1 MFNVYRDN
9 VKLNNT
15 PLTGA
20 TNYID
25 SLGTT
30 SNSYCIGIINPVT
43 SQETSRSSQVQPW
56 SDIYKTLQLDRPTG
70 QSSTSVTYTP
80 NDCSV
85 GDLDGDGEY
94 EIVVKWYPSNAL
106 DNSLNGYTD
115 KIFLDAYKLNGTKLW
130 RVDLGKNIR
139 AGAHYTQFLVYDF
152 DGDGKAEVVCQ
163 TAPGTIDGK
172 GNYVLMG
179 SDSPTADYR
188 TSKGHIITGPEYLTL
203 FDGMTGANKSTVAY
217 QPARGDVNS
226 WTANNIPVEN
236 VSNRFLA
243 GVAYLDG
250 VRPSIVMARGY
261 YFKAALA
268 AYDYVG
274 GRLQQRWLYE
284 VGPDKAGTEAYG
296 QGNHHLSIAD
306 VDNDGYDEIIYGGA
320 VIDHN
325 GTFKASSNLGHGDA
339 LHVTDIDPDRPGY
352 EVFKV
357 AEDLG
362 KYSHA
367 LYDPNNGNILWHST
381 VNTTDNG
388 RGMAADIDSTHRGL
402 ECWSPEIN
410 GVYDCKGNLISN
422 TKPSTIGGDGNY
434 NFRIYWDGDLQDEL
448 LDKASIMK
456 WDLTTGG
463 TTQIFNLYDYANSA
477 FTNGTK
483 SNPCLSADIL
493 GDWREEVIA
502 YNSVDPSQLVIFTT
516 TTPTNHRLYT
526 LMHDPVYRL
535 GVAWQNVGY
544 NQPPHLGFY
553 IGSGLDSIPYP
564 NMFTQMDSV
573 PRLINVNGLKYA
585 ISDAWNLYNNA
596 PKGTNTLQYSA
607 EAFTSFYSVIVA
619 AQKYL
624 DGVNLSLTENQARA
638 SVDST
643 LNTLT
648 AATNAFKAK
657 QILVY
662 VIPDVTEYYNI
673 YSYGTADNG
682 ASAATTD
689 MTKKFLTAAGNN
701 LNYQTGTADV
711 NEVNLSDPNRTDSTT
726 HWQLTASAKKA
737 GYYTI
742 KSRSNGKYIQ
752 ANGTLS
758 DTPADIFIAYKK
770 TDNTKLAF
778 SLNQSDSVE
787 TCLQVGTSPSITATT
802 YADRVRM
809 RWVIEIAPDPV
820 PVIDTTSFVDI
831 GYDWSGSALVLSTSA
846 ITFGS
851 STSATSFVVNS
862 GKSSEV
868 NISLKNNS
876 GKSILGYDNKSVYKN
891 TTASS
896 IAYIP
901 IKTDT
906 TDYLEITAKSSKN
919 IQKIKING
927 TSGVLTGG
935 TKAAILYSSYTPF
948 NESFIIGTDSLVL
961 ATCRAGNTGVSF
973 ESSIP
978 AGTKSFRIYKG
989 IPLTK
994 SGSAYVI
1001 NETSG
1006 KVLGGGEQPRI
1017 AYISLTLKN
1026 DLINSIISTS
1036 TSPKVIVSTYS
1047 FDIFGRKI
1055 PNNSKGL
1062 VIQLIRYS
1070 DGSQDCKKV
1079 FMR

>member
-339 LHVTDIDPDRPGY
+339 LHVTDIDPDRPG
-352 EVFKV
+352 
-357 AEDLG
+357 
-362 KYSHA
+362 
-367 LYDPNNGNILWHST
+367 
-381 VNTTDNG
+381 
-388 RGMAADIDSTHRGL
+388 
-402 ECWSPEIN
+402 
-410 GVYDCKGNLISN
+410 
-422 TKPSTIGGDGNY
+422 
-434 NFRIYWDGDLQDEL
+434 
-448 LDKASIMK
+448 
-456 WDLTTGG
+456 
-463 TTQIFNLYDYANSA
+463 
-477 FTNGTK
+477 
-483 SNPCLSADIL
+483 
-493 GDWREEVIA
+493 
-502 YNSVDPSQLVIFTT
+502 
-516 TTPTNHRLYT
+516 
-526 LMHDPVYRL
+526 
-535 GVAWQNVGY
+535 
-544 NQPPHLGFY
+544 
-553 IGSGLDSIPYP
+553 
-564 NMFTQMDSV
+564 NM
-573 PRLINVNGLKYA
+573 
-585 ISDAWNLYNNA
+585 
-596 PKGTNTLQYSA
+596 
-607 EAFTSFYSVIVA
+607 
-619 AQKYL
+619 
-624 DGVNLSLTENQARA
+624 
-638 SVDST
+638 
-643 LNTLT
+643 
-648 AATNAFKAK
+648 
-657 QILVY
+657 
-662 VIPDVTEYYNI
+662 
-673 YSYGTADNG
+673 
-682 ASAATTD
+682 
-689 MTKKFLTAAGNN
+689 
-701 LNYQTGTADV
+701 
-711 NEVNLSDPNRTDSTT
+711 
-726 HWQLTASAKKA
+726 
-737 GYYTI
+737 
-742 KSRSNGKYIQ
+742 
-752 ANGTLS
+752 
-758 DTPADIFIAYKK
+758 
-770 TDNTKLAF
+770 
-778 SLNQSDSVE
+778 
-787 TCLQVGTSPSITATT
+787 
-802 YADRVRM
+802 
-809 RWVIEIAPDPV
+809 
-820 PVIDTTSFVDI
+820 
-831 GYDWSGSALVLSTSA
+831 
-846 ITFGS
+846 
-851 STSATSFVVNS
+851 
-862 GKSSEV
+862 
-868 NISLKNNS
+868 
-876 GKSILGYDNKSVYKN
+876 
-891 TTASS
+891 
-896 IAYIP
+896 
-901 IKTDT
+901 
-906 TDYLEITAKSSKN
+906 
-919 IQKIKING
+919 
-927 TSGVLTGG
+927 
-935 TKAAILYSSYTPF
+935 
-948 NESFIIGTDSLVL
+948 
-961 ATCRAGNTGVSF
+961 
-973 ESSIP
+973 
-978 AGTKSFRIYKG
+978 
-989 IPLTK
+989 
-994 SGSAYVI
+994 
-1001 NETSG
+1001 
-1006 KVLGGGEQPRI
+1006 
-1017 AYISLTLKN
+1017 
-1026 DLINSIISTS
+1026 
-1036 TSPKVIVSTYS
+1036 
-1047 FDIFGRKI
+1047 
-1055 PNNSKGL
+1055 
-1062 VIQLIRYS
+1062 
-1070 DGSQDCKKV
+1070 
-1079 FMR
+1079 